1 VPFPERSKIPE
12 GRHLGN
18 GSNCYQPDIRID
30 GADRYP
36 PTFYRKDDTVSYA
49 YGVIAMLALV

>member
-1 VPFPERSKIPE
+1 MAAIVTNQTLGSTVPT
-12 GRHLGN
+12 
-18 GSNCYQPDIRID
+18 
-30 GADRYP
+30 AT